1 MMMKREHS
9 QLNLGAIKPMKKERS
24 IVTYLHA
31 TSQVTIFSFINFY
44 DQSVCATVLISLII
58 SLFLIISFPFCTDL
72 PLLFSNYILNYL
84 IGGKDSGGIMAI
96 IKLPVKSMVSLGTRE
111 FRNFIDCDVKLH
123 DRT

>member
-44 DQSVCATVLISLII
+44 DQSVCATVLIS
-58 SLFLIISFPFCTDL
+58 FIISFPFCTDL